1 MVTIVYVWRTV
12 TRFIHIRCIVL
23 PQTDGAIGGS
33 HVLTSY
39 KGNIRTRDH
48 RGDDPWCLATI
59 FYCFSTLACSWL
71 STTTSPDY
79 LNLWAPLGYCC
90 LCGGYL
96 IDICYSLNTSRLSL
110 HLDDDL
116 LDQARQQVHPIQ
128 QPHAPRP
135 AVTTP
140 HVLGANPYHTGTRP
154 IPLRRETHVKSLT
167 GQPLRGRWEL
177 DTSESPLAHAAAHP
191 SKTLKVLCKNDADLQ
206 LECQGKALLEARIQI
221 TGRGWLHPQIEHIP
235 HVFRPTKLTSP
246 EFQARHG
253 SQRFR
258 LTARTLGGN
267 LVIRIPSDF
276 RGRVVASVPNSVTF
290 SPNAA
295 KLLNGPRTTTV
306 GPNGTVAEYST
317 GLPSAEEGADGRH
330 SRFLDLIHVSP
341 GGGSVRVLV
350 GDEGL
355 LRASG
360 LVAGVLVAKQRAE
373 DELARRRS
381 HRYRATDVTT
391 TLPFALRVIILSYA
405 LRTSSNECTESTRGR
420 SCPTRVVNISDEVR
434 KTLYQLAKVPNAH
447 SLMVPGYTAQPTRPQ
462 SSLNQVPYSTR
473 ELTELVHA
481 RARANEFATRSKVC
495 RATKE

>member
-1 MVTIVYVWRTV
+1 MTSVYQ
-12 TRFIHIRCIVL
+12 H
-23 PQTDGAIGGS
+23 G
-33 HVLTSY
+33 
-39 KGNIRTRDH
+39 
-48 RGDDPWCLATI
+48 
-59 FYCFSTLACSWL
+59 
-71 STTTSPDY
+71 TTSALDSKP
-79 LNLWAPLGYCC
+79 
-90 LCGGYL
+90 
-96 IDICYSLNTSRLSL
+96 SLS
-110 HLDDDL
+110 
-116 LDQARQQVHPIQ
+116 ARQQVHPIQ
-128 QPHAPRP
+128 QPHAHRS

-140 HVLGANPYHTGTRP
+140 HVLGANPYHTDTRP

-221 TGRGWLHPQIEHIP
+221 TGRGWLHPQIEAITEYGDG
-235 HVFRPTKLTSP
+235 VI
-246 EFQARHG
+246 EMARHG

-276 RGRVVASVPNSVTF
+276 RGRVVASVPNFVTF

-317 GLPSAEEGADGRH
+317 GVPSAEEGADGRH
-330 SRFLDLIHVSP
+330 SRFLDFIHVSP
-341 GGGSVRVLV
+341 GDGSVRVLV

-381 HRYRATDVTT
+381 R
-391 TLPFALRVIILSYA
+391 
-405 LRTSSNECTESTRGR
+405 RT
-420 SCPTRVVNISDEVR
+420 
-434 KTLYQLAKVPNAH
+434 
-447 SLMVPGYTAQPTRPQ
+447 
-462 SSLNQVPYSTR
+462 
-473 ELTELVHA
+473 
-481 RARANEFATRSKVC
+481 
-495 RATKE
+495 

>member
-1 MVTIVYVWRTV
+1 MTSVYQ
-12 TRFIHIRCIVL
+12 H
-23 PQTDGAIGGS
+23 G
-33 HVLTSY
+33 
-39 KGNIRTRDH
+39 
-48 RGDDPWCLATI
+48 
-59 FYCFSTLACSWL
+59 
-71 STTTSPDY
+71 TTSALDSKP
-79 LNLWAPLGYCC
+79 
-90 LCGGYL
+90 
-96 IDICYSLNTSRLSL
+96 SLS
-110 HLDDDL
+110 
-116 LDQARQQVHPIQ
+116 ARQQVHPIQ
-128 QPHAPRP
+128 QPHAPRS

-221 TGRGWLHPQIEHIP
+221 TGRGWLHPQIEAITEYGDG
-235 HVFRPTKLTSP
+235 VI
-246 EFQARHG
+246 EMARHG

-381 HRYRATDVTT
+381 R
-391 TLPFALRVIILSYA
+391 
-405 LRTSSNECTESTRGR
+405 RT
-420 SCPTRVVNISDEVR
+420 
-434 KTLYQLAKVPNAH
+434 
-447 SLMVPGYTAQPTRPQ
+447 
-462 SSLNQVPYSTR
+462 
-473 ELTELVHA
+473 
-481 RARANEFATRSKVC
+481 
-495 RATKE
+495 